1 MAAIDRP
8 KLGGGG
14 LVWPLFA
21 LVALFL
27 YLPILVMVVFSF
39 NAGNN
44 VGMPFEGFSLRW
56 YEAVFGNR
64 QIMAAMWNS
73 LRLSALIVCLAVPL
87 GLMTAIA
94 LDRFHFPGKALFR
107 RLVLMPLV
115 LPGIV
120 TGVALLNLFAFTG
133 TRLSLTTVL
142 IGQVTSLMCITVTE
156 VYARLAQMGR
166 SQYEAAHDMG
176 ANEFEIF
183 WKVTL
188 PNARGAVI
196 AAALI
201 TFSLSLDDL
210 AVTFLLIGRE
220 NTLPMIIW
228 SILRREATPLVNV
241 VGTGMTLL
249 TLVLVA
255 SSLWLSSR
263 GRRGA

>member
-1 MAAIDRP
+1 MAALDKPR
-8 KLGGGG
+8 LGGGA

-56 YEAVFGNR
+56 YETFLEHR
-64 QIMAAMWNS
+64 QLKAAMWNS
-73 LRLSALIVCLAVPL
+73 LHLSALIVCLAVPL
-87 GLMTAIA
+87 GLMAAIG
-94 LDRFHFPGKALFR
+94 LERFHFPGKALFR

-156 VYARLAQMGR
+156 VFARLSQMGR

-176 ANEFEIF
+176 ASELEIF

-188 PNARGAVI
+188 PNIRGAVV

-210 AVTFLLIGRE
+210 AVTYLLIGRE
-220 NTLPMIIW
+220 NTLPMIVW

-241 VGTGMTLL
+241 VGTGMTVL
-249 TLVLVA
+249 TLLLVA
-255 SSLWLSSR
+255 FSLWLSSR